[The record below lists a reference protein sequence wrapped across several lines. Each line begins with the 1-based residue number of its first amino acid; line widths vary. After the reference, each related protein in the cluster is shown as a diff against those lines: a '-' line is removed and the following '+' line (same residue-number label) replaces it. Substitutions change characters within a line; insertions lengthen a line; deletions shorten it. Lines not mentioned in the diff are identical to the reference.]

1 MTLSDI
7 RKRSGLLIFVIGIA
21 MLGFILTDLM
31 SGGTSLFQKGQNL
44 LLKVNDTEIAFTNF
58 EKELEQNIN
67 IKFVSSFGTVNITE
81 EQRQQERDLFFEQK
95 IENILL
101 SEKFNQSGINVGDRE
116 VWDLISGE
124 ITGNQSSLFG
134 FFFREQTESGD
145 WNKYSPDLI
154 RDWIEMGT
162 DNPQWPRYIFFK
174 NNEVRDRE
182 ILKYFTAIKT
192 GLYAT
197 EHEAKTYYR
206 DQTKT
211 VNGQYVYIPSN
222 NLNEQQRPS
231 DKIIKNFYADNKSK
245 FKNIPNRTVTYF
257 IFDLKPSEQDKSLIM
272 QEMTE
277 LVSDKMVFNKR
288 TKKEEIDLGF
298 LNTKDLKTFVAQ
310 NGDNS
315 YSLDKITLAE
325 LDEIKLQ
332 RRVDNGIVYPYFES
346 SFCKMARIMDVN
358 SDSVS
363 IVYLERELYAS
374 DQTLNE
380 IYSEVFDFMDSN
392 KKILDANELSKQVNI
407 RPRSVE
413 LEKMD
418 QTVPG
423 LGMVRE
429 IVRWAFSDETNLNE
443 TKFFDLQDKY
453 IVAYVSNISENEY
466 KNLAEV
472 QDDIITSIKKKSISN
487 SVSDQINN
495 SNFNTI
501 QDLASQFNVSVNVVK
516 QLRLNSD
523 VFGES
528 AYNPGAVGAF
538 FSEDVNVVSKPFINE
553 EGVFVFLKEVDGN
566 VNYPSS
572 FDSYKNIIQRNYH
585 SEVDK
590 LLLEL
595 LKDESIITDNR
606 FNFY

>member
-1 MTLSDI
+1 M
-7 RKRSGLLIFVIGIA
+7 K
-21 MLGFILTDLM
+21 
-31 SGGTSLFQKGQNL
+31 QKHII
-44 LLKVNDTEIAFTNF
+44 EI
-58 EKELEQNIN
+58 K
-67 IKFVSSFGTVNITE
+67 
-81 EQRQQERDLFFEQK
+81 
-95 IENILL
+95 
-101 SEKFNQSGINVGDRE
+101 
-116 VWDLISGE
+116 
-124 ITGNQSSLFG
+124 
-134 FFFREQTESGD
+134 
-145 WNKYSPDLI
+145 P
-154 RDWIEMGT
+154 
-162 DNPQWPRYIFFK
+162 
-174 NNEVRDRE
+174 
-182 ILKYFTAIKT
+182 
-192 GLYAT
+192 
-197 EHEAKTYYR
+197 
-206 DQTKT
+206 

-277 LVSDKMVFNKR
+277 LISDKMVFNKR
-288 TKKEEIDLGF
+288 TKNEEIDLGF
-298 LNTKDLKTFVAQ
+298 LNTNDLKTFVTQ

-472 QDDIITSIKKKSISN
+472 QDDIITSIKKKSIS
-487 SVSDQINN
+487 SAVSDLITN

-501 QDLASQFNVSVNVVK
+501 QDLANQFNVSVNVVK

-538 FSEDVNVVSKPFINE
+538 FSEDVNVVSKPFINDD
-553 EGVFVFLKEVDGN
+553 GVFVFLKEVDGN